1 MVDRR
6 SLLIGEEWRGGEHAF
21 ERTVRVGLRPGTR
34 QDRTPMRAAD
44 DERLLTG
51 AFVRITGS
59 ALAYFIAIG
68 VLAPV
73 LPLYVEESLHGSGTS
88 VGVAVGAFAVSA
100 ALLRP
105 LVGRIGDAHGRRILV
120 IGGGLVAG
128 VSVLGYSLATGLPVL
143 IGMRLLTGVGEAA
156 MFVGAATA
164 VQDLAPTARR
174 GEATSDIS
182 IAVYG
187 GLAIGPLLGEGV
199 RTQWGVH
206 AVWYV
211 SAAMC
216 FLAVVIGLGMPSVR
230 PVPVPDDVVV
240 RRYLLHPAAL
250 RPGVIL
256 ALSATAFAGFSAF
269 VPLYVK
275 QIGLDNSGTIFAEY
289 AVSVLLVRIF
299 FARLPDRLGSVRGAS
314 LAMSLQTVGLFAMC
328 AWHTA
333 AGLYA
338 STFVYSMGV
347 SLLYPSL
354 FPIVVDTA
362 PEHERSQAIATFTL
376 FFDVSQGLG
385 AFLLGV
391 VVTLSS
397 ERWAFGAAGVLS
409 LLGLVLLRT
418 VGRRSQGAPAVASG

>member
-1 MVDRR
+1 V
-6 SLLIGEEWRGGEHAF
+6 F
-21 ERTVRVGLRPGTR
+21 ERINLVGRTPGTR
-34 QDRTPMRAAD
+34 QDPHPMPAA
-44 DERLLTG
+44 DERLLTS
-51 AFVRITGS
+51 AFIRITAS

-73 LPLYVEESLHGSGTS
+73 LPLYVSDELHGSGAS

-105 LVGRIGDAHGRRILV
+105 LVGRIGDGHGRRILV
-120 IGGGLVAG
+120 LGGAFTAG
-128 VSVLGYSLATGLPVL
+128 VSILGYALATNLPVL
-143 IGMRLLTGVGEAA
+143 VGMRLLTGVGEAA

-164 VQDLAPTARR
+164 VQDLAPPARR
-174 GEATSDIS
+174 GEATSYFS

-206 AVWYV
+206 AAWYV

-216 FLAVVIGLGMPSVR
+216 FVAVIVGLGMPSVR
-230 PVPVPDDVVV
+230 PAAVPDDVVV

-275 QIGLDNSGTIFAEY
+275 QIGLDNSGLVFAEY
-289 AVSVLLVRIF
+289 AVSVLAVRIF
-299 FARLPDRLGSVRGAS
+299 FARLPDRLGSLRGAS
-314 LAMSLQTVGLFAMC
+314 LAMSLQATGLFAMC
-328 AWHTA
+328 AWYSAT
-333 AGLYA
+333 GLYA

-354 FPIVVDTA
+354 FPLVVERA
-362 PEHERSQAIATFTL
+362 PEHERSQAVATFTL
-376 FFDVSQGLG
+376 FFDISQGLG

-397 ERWAFGAAGVLS
+397 ERWAFGAAGLLS
-409 LLGLVLLRT
+409 LLGLALLRT
-418 VGRRSQGAPAVASG
+418 TARRTEGTEPAVSP

>member
-1 MVDRR
+1 
-6 SLLIGEEWRGGEHAF
+6 
-21 ERTVRVGLRPGTR
+21 
-34 QDRTPMRAAD
+34 MRAAMTSSQLQTFSRTIED
-44 DERLLTG
+44 RMMAAADEQLLTSP
-51 AFVRITGS
+51 FVRITAS

-73 LPLYVEESLHGSGTS
+73 LPLYVQDHLHGSGTS
-88 VGVAVGAFAVSA
+88 VGLAVGAFAVSA

-105 LVGRIGDAHGRRILV
+105 LVGRIGDEHGRKVLV
-120 IGGGLVAG
+120 LGGGSVAG
-128 VSVLGYSLATGLPVL
+128 LSVLGYTLATNLPVL
-143 IGMRLLTGVGEAA
+143 IVMRLLTGVGEAA

-164 VQDLAPTARR
+164 VQDLAPPARR
-174 GEATSDIS
+174 GEATSYFS

-187 GLAIGPLLGEGV
+187 GLAIGPLLGESV

-206 AVWYV
+206 SAWYV
-211 SAAMC
+211 SAALC
-216 FLAVVIGLGMPSVR
+216 FVAVVVGLGMPTVR
-230 PVPVPDDVVV
+230 PAPAPPGVVV
-240 RRYLLHPAAL
+240 HRRLLHPAAI

-275 QIGLDNSGTIFAEY
+275 QLGLTSSGAVFAEY
-289 AVSVLLVRIF
+289 AVSVLVVRIF
-299 FARLPDRLGSVRGAS
+299 FARLPDRLGSLRGAS
-314 LAMSLQTVGLFAMC
+314 VAMSLQATGLLAMC
-328 AWHTA
+328 ALHSST
-333 AGLYA
+333 GLYA

-354 FPIVVDTA
+354 FPLVVDSA

-385 AFLLGV
+385 AFVLGI

-397 ERWAFGAAGVLS
+397 ERWAFGAAGLLS
-409 LLGLVLLRT
+409 LTGLALLRGT
-418 VGRRSQGAPAVASG
+418 ARRARAAAALQER

>member
-1 MVDRR
+1 MA
-6 SLLIGEEWRGGEHAF
+6 SG
-21 ERTVRVGLRPGTR
+21 
-34 QDRTPMRAAD
+34 
-44 DERLLTG
+44 DERLLSS
-51 AFVRITGS
+51 AFVRITGA

-73 LPLYVEESLHGSGTS
+73 LPLYIEDRLHGSGTS
-88 VGVAVGAFAVSA
+88 VGMAVGAFAVSA

-105 LVGRIGDAHGRRILV
+105 LVGRIGDEHGRKVLV
-120 IGGGLVAG
+120 LGGGAIAG
-128 VSVLGYSLATGLPVL
+128 VSVLGYTLATNLPVL

-164 VQDLAPTARR
+164 VQDLSPATRR
-174 GEATSDIS
+174 GEATSYFS

-187 GLAIGPLLGEGV
+187 GLAIGPLLGEAV

-206 AVWYV
+206 AVWFV

-216 FLAVVIGLGMPSVR
+216 FVAVIVGLGMPTAR
-230 PVPVPDDVVV
+230 PAPIPPDVIV
-240 RRYLLHPAAL
+240 RRRFLHPAAL
-250 RPGVIL
+250 RPGLIL
-256 ALSATAFAGFSAF
+256 ALSTTAYAGFSAF

-275 QIGLDNSGTIFAEY
+275 QVGLDSSGVVFAEY
-289 AVSVLLVRIF
+289 AIAVLAVRVF

-314 LAMSLQTVGLFAMC
+314 LAMSFQSVGLITMC
-328 AWHTA
+328 AWHSAT
-333 AGLYA
+333 GLYV

-354 FPIVVDTA
+354 FPLVVDSA

-376 FFDVSQGLG
+376 FFDISQGLG
-385 AFLLGV
+385 AFVLGV

-397 ERWAFGAAGVLS
+397 ERWAFGVAGLLS
-409 LLGLVLLRT
+409 LAGLVLLRT
-418 VGRRSQGAPAVASG
+418 TTRHPAPAQGVEPATTS

>member
-1 MVDRR
+1 MG
-6 SLLIGEEWRGGEHAF
+6 SPAK
-21 ERTVRVGLRPGTR
+21 P
-34 QDRTPMRAAD
+34 
-44 DERLLTG
+44 ERLLTPG
-51 AFVRITGS
+51 FVRITTS

-73 LPLYVEESLHGSGTS
+73 LPLYVEERLHGSGAS
-88 VGVAVGAFAVSA
+88 VGMAVGAFAVSA

-105 LVGRIGDAHGRRILV
+105 LVGRIGDEHGRKVLV
-120 IGGGLVAG
+120 LGGGFIAG
-128 VSVLGYSLATGLPVL
+128 VSVLGYTLATNLPVL

-164 VQDLAPTARR
+164 VQDLSPPARR
-174 GEATSDIS
+174 GEATSYFS
-182 IAVYG
+182 VAVYG

-206 AVWYV
+206 AVWFV

-216 FLAVVIGLGMPSVR
+216 FVAVIVGLGMPTVR
-230 PVPVPDDVVV
+230 PAPVPDDVVV
-240 RRYLLHPAAL
+240 RRRFLHPAAL

-256 ALSATAFAGFSAF
+256 ALSTTAFAGFSAF

-275 QIGLDNSGTIFAEY
+275 QVGLTSSGAVFAEY
-289 AVSVLLVRIF
+289 AFAVLAVRVF

-314 LAMSLQTVGLFAMC
+314 LAMSLQSAGLIAMC
-328 AWHTA
+328 AWHSAT
-333 AGLYA
+333 GLYV

-354 FPIVVDTA
+354 FPLVVDNA

-376 FFDVSQGLG
+376 FFDISQGFG
-385 AFLLGV
+385 AFVLGV

-397 ERWAFGAAGVLS
+397 ERWAFGTAGLLS
-409 LLGLVLLRT
+409 LAGLALLHST
-418 VGRRSQGAPAVASG
+418 TRRAQGVEPAVTS